1 MGFHNI
7 IDGHGLG
14 IMLTGML
21 IVFFGLSLLS
31 GFIIV
36 LSRLAGSH
44 QVAAA
49 HLAPAP
55 KVEKA
60 EPTVEELLA
69 VTSLVIYC
77 DRARGLGEWG
87 QSSGPGRSGG
97 GAIWTSA
104 GKMRSLSEGGSHA

>member
-69 VTSLVIYC
+69 VTSLVIYMESE
-77 DRARGLGEWG
+77 RSLGEWTHSSVPR
-87 QSSGPGRSGG
+87 QSRRGS
-97 GAIWTSA
+97 IWTSA